1 MCPEQADAMK
11 YLAMSI
17 GAGIT
22 FALAMTAAAQPLSKD
37 IAARIEAIP
46 IQTLTISD
54 EQFLKGDAY
63 GKPTT
68 IAGVLRVAQ
77 GSGRLPLVILVA
89 GSGGFAPNA
98 DVWDRQFQEMGI
110 STFAVDS
117 FAGRGIVST
126 VVDQS
131 QLGRLNMILDVY
143 RSLAVLAAHPRVDPT
158 RIAVMGFSRGGQAAL
173 YSSLKRFQRIWN
185 PGGIEPAT
193 YIALYPPCIT
203 TFVGDTPRLAII
215 RFGCST
221 AYRMITS
228 KSAPVATIWL
238 GSRRTPK
245 MSRWWNF
252 RIPGTRSII

>member
-1 MCPEQADAMK
+1 MK

-22 FALAMTAAAQPLSKD
+22 FALAMTAAAQPLTKD

-77 GSGRLPLVILVA
+77 GPGRLPLVILVA

-110 STFAVDS
+110 STFATDS
-117 FAGRGIVST
+117 FAGRGIAISCST
-126 VVDQS
+126 PSRSYVAS
-131 QLGRLNMILDVY
+131 Q
-143 RSLAVLAAHPRVDPT
+143 
-158 RIAVMGFSRGGQAAL
+158 
-173 YSSLKRFQRIWN
+173 
-185 PGGIEPAT
+185 
-193 YIALYPPCIT
+193 
-203 TFVGDTPRLAII
+203 PRLAA
-215 RFGCST
+215 RC
-221 AYRMITS
+221 
-228 KSAPVATIWL
+228 
-238 GSRRTPK
+238 
-245 MSRWWNF
+245 
-252 RIPGTRSII
+252 RSIAAKIGSGSPIPRRGSVAAIMGRKLSAAFPRSFHGIRSPEADISYLPT